1 MYITQCYYSE
11 AGEEGN
17 WHDLNK
23 WFYIHEARAD
33 LKESLEKY
41 KKCKHYKWRIIERN
55 VIHKVTEKII
65 K

>member
-11 AGEEGN
+11 AGEEGS

-23 WFYIHEARAD
+23 WHDLSDAKKD
-33 LKESLEKY
+33 LKECLKMY
-41 KKCKHYKWRIIERN
+41 KKCKHYKWRIIERT
-55 VIHKVTEKII
+55 VIHKVTEKVI